1 MSEDLRSSVSSA
13 TSSTVDHSSSSY
25 NSSVGRREESRKRKR
40 HASHDSESQLS
51 SLKRFYNTKYHGLL
65 NDAISGLDT
74 DPLIPHR
81 DNAPTAQAGMCFW
94 SSQERE
100 LLFRGIAR
108 HGQDKLPAIA
118 ALIGTKSEPEVHVYI
133 QSLKAASKKQHMY
146 GKRQSLVGLGDIP
159 AAVEISDDC
168 CVSLELAADS
178 LAIMQQRHEEHFEK
192 QRHISLWKLDQ
203 DKAQWVEQRLRE
215 SEEGRSEIHEKL
227 PAAELLNLEEMLKLS
242 RNFFMNAADLDM
254 DWRSFCTKG
263 ETPALLYTAFSDLHD
278 IALSITSRL
287 IQTALF
293 FAMSRLRAA
302 KSPYYT
308 LQRTVKRCDVSAA
321 LKVLGMKESAS
332 DGWVQIARRCKLEVY
347 DQARA
352 SSQKYNLDYNQ
363 VERILRGEELRA
375 RSRSKQGDGTCD
387 DNDSS
392 AEPTSEDKSGSP
404 SGSSDSSS
412 HSSSQSSMTPDRNE
426 PADKFG
432 KRTDAY
438 LESID
443 QQASKKEE
451 TRLWKMLG
459 KNPPS
464 SLLSEEPTEIENPGP
479 HRHDREDLD
488 DWRDWVDFKSEW
500 EVYDVQHPGASLKN
514 DGDQAQLEGKMLL
527 KLAKSGN
534 QRRQVRP
541 EQSFESDSPSA
552 SDQQSASHL
561 DSDPEAVHSSTND
574 ASSESEE
581 VLEHTDSE
589 G

>member
-1 MSEDLRSSVSSA
+1 
-13 TSSTVDHSSSSY
+13 
-25 NSSVGRREESRKRKR
+25 
-40 HASHDSESQLS
+40 
-51 SLKRFYNTKYHGLL
+51 
-65 NDAISGLDT
+65 
-74 DPLIPHR
+74 
-81 DNAPTAQAGMCFW
+81 MCFW

-108 HGQDKLPAIA
+108 HGQDNLPAIA

-159 AAVEISDDC
+159 AAVEISDEC

-178 LAIMQQRHEEHFEK
+178 LAILQQRHEEHSEK
-192 QRHISLWKLDQ
+192 QRHKDLWKLDQ
-203 DKAQWVEQRLRE
+203 DKARWVEQRLCE
-215 SEEGRSEIHEKL
+215 TKEGRSEIHKKL

-254 DWRSFCTKG
+254 NWRSYCTRG
-263 ETPALLYTAFSDLHD
+263 ENPAILYTAFSDFHD
-278 IALSITSRL
+278 IALSIISRL

-302 KSPYYT
+302 KSSYYT
-308 LQRTVKRCDVSAA
+308 LQRAVKQCDVLAA

-332 DGWVQIARRCKLEVY
+332 DGWVQIARRCKLEVH

-352 SSQKYNLDYNQ
+352 SSKKINMDYSQ

-375 RSRSKQGDGTCD
+375 GPRSKQGDGTCD

-392 AEPTSEDKSGSP
+392 AEPTSEDESGSH
-404 SGSSDSSS
+404 SGSSDSSN
-412 HSSSQSSMTPDRNE
+412 HSSSQSSTTPDRNE
-426 PADKFG
+426 PPDKFG

-443 QQASKKEE
+443 QLASKKEE

-459 KNPPS
+459 KDPPS
-464 SLLSEEPTEIENPGP
+464 SLLSEEATQIENPGP
-479 HRHDREDLD
+479 HRHDREALD
-488 DWRDWVDFKSEW
+488 DWREWVDFKSEW
-500 EVYDVQHPGASLKN
+500 EGYGVQYVGASSK
-514 DGDQAQLEGKMLL
+514 DDQDQAQQEKKVLP
-527 KLAKSGN
+527 KLTKSRDR
-534 QRRQVRP
+534 RRQARAQ
-541 EQSFESDSPSA
+541 EGSESDTPSA
-552 SDQQSASHL
+552 SEQSANHL
-561 DSDPEAVHSSTND
+561 DTNAEEVYSSTND
-574 ASSESEE
+574 ANSESEE
-581 VLEHTDSE
+581 VLDPTDSE

>member
-1 MSEDLRSSVSSA
+1 MSEDSSSSVSSA
-13 TSSTVDHSSSSY
+13 TSFTIDHSPPSY
-25 NSSVGRREESRKRKR
+25 TSSVGRREESRKRKR
-40 HASHDSESQLS
+40 HASQDSESQLS
-51 SLKRFYNTKYHGLL
+51 HSKRSYSTKYHGLL
-65 NDAISGLDT
+65 NDAIRGLHT

-81 DNAPTAQAGMCFW
+81 DNAPTAQVGMCFW

-108 HGQDKLPAIA
+108 HGQDNLPAIA
-118 ALIGTKSEPEVHVYI
+118 ALIGTKSEPEAHMYI

-178 LAIMQQRHEEHFEK
+178 LAIMQQRHEEHSEK
-192 QRHISLWKLDQ
+192 QRHKDLWKLDQ
-203 DKAQWVEQRLRE
+203 DKARWVEQRLRE

-254 DWRSFCTKG
+254 NWRSFCTKG

-308 LQRTVKRCDVSAA
+308 LQRAVKQCDVLAA

-352 SSQKYNLDYNQ
+352 SSKKINLDYDQ

-375 RSRSKQGDGTCD
+375 RPRSKQGDGTCG

-392 AEPTSEDKSGSP
+392 AEPTSEDESGSP
-404 SGSSDSSS
+404 SGSSDSSN

-432 KRTDAY
+432 LRTDAY

-443 QQASKKEE
+443 QLASKKEE

-459 KNPPS
+459 KVPPS
-464 SLLSEEPTEIENPGP
+464 SLLSEEPTQIENPGP
-479 HRHDREDLD
+479 HRHDREALD
-488 DWRDWVDFKSEW
+488 DWREWVDFKSEW
-500 EVYDVQHPGASLKN
+500 EVYDLQHLGASGK
-514 DGDQAQLEGKMLL
+514 DDQDQAQPEEKTLP

-534 QRRQVRP
+534 RRRQVRP
-541 EQSFESDSPSA
+541 EQSSGSDLPSA
-552 SDQQSASHL
+552 SDQQSAGHL
-561 DSDPEAVHSSTND
+561 DTDTKVVQSSTND
-574 ASSESEE
+574 ASSESDD
-581 VLEHTDSE
+581 HIDSE